1 MDAPDKTRVLIVD
14 DSAFMRMFF
23 ENLLSSFPDIEV
35 AGKARNGVDAL
46 QKIKRL
52 KPDVVTLDVEM
63 PQLDGLSALRKI
75 MSTCPLPV
83 IMVST
88 LTSSSADITMECLEE
103 GALDFVQKPA
113 SRNPRELKAI
123 GNDLVTKI
131 RLAAHSRTKI
141 LRIGDHVPIKEDFHV
156 KRTEET
162 MTCRQDGNPDLLLIA
177 ASTGGPQALSRLLPC
192 LPGDFPVPVAMV
204 QHMPAG
210 FTKSFT
216 RRLNGLSPLS
226 VREAE
231 EGMPL
236 VPGTAILAPGGRHLL
251 IKKNE
256 KGFFCSLSDLPP
268 VNSVRPAAD
277 TLFSSVALLDC
288 VRTVTVIL
296 TGMGKDGAAGAK
308 ILREKGSVIMA
319 ESKESAIIYG
329 MPKAVVD
336 AGIADVLLPLDRLP
350 AEIKRLFGIETEI
363 KADNSDSKPETGKG
377 ISQ

>member
-1 MDAPDKTRVLIVD
+1 
-14 DSAFMRMFF
+14 
-23 ENLLSSFPDIEV
+23 
-35 AGKARNGVDAL
+35 
-46 QKIKRL
+46 
-52 KPDVVTLDVEM
+52 
-63 PQLDGLSALRKI
+63 
-75 MSTCPLPV
+75 
-83 IMVST
+83 
-88 LTSSSADITMECLEE
+88 MECLEE

-162 MTCRQDGNPDLLLIA
+162 ITCRQDGNPDLLLIA

>member
-1 MDAPDKTRVLIVD
+1 
-14 DSAFMRMFF
+14 
-23 ENLLSSFPDIEV
+23 
-35 AGKARNGVDAL
+35 
-46 QKIKRL
+46 
-52 KPDVVTLDVEM
+52 
-63 PQLDGLSALRKI
+63 
-75 MSTCPLPV
+75 
-83 IMVST
+83 
-88 LTSSSADITMECLEE
+88 
-103 GALDFVQKPA
+103 
-113 SRNPRELKAI
+113 
-123 GNDLVTKI
+123 
-131 RLAAHSRTKI
+131 
-141 LRIGDHVPIKEDFHV
+141 
-156 KRTEET
+156 
-162 MTCRQDGNPDLLLIA
+162 
-177 ASTGGPQALSRLLPC
+177 
-192 LPGDFPVPVAMV
+192 
-204 QHMPAG
+204 
-210 FTKSFT
+210 
-216 RRLNGLSPLS
+216 
-226 VREAE
+226 
-231 EGMPL
+231 MPL